1 MYKRQL
7 DGWGISK
14 KNNDSAI
21 FHAKTEFIDSLYNTY
36 NHNILLTHGEHV
48 GLPEG
53 QMGNSEVGHMNL
65 GAGRVVHQDLVKINI
80 SIADGS
86 LKSNKILNNAI
97 NYSIKEDKNIHLMGL
112 LSDGGV
118 HSHINHLK
126 GLINFISLKKK
137 SNVFLHAFT
146 DGRDVDPYSSLTY
159 LKDIEEHMINTTG
172 KLATVIGRFFS
183 MDRDNRFERIKKAYE
198 LLVNSIGLKTKNIY
212 ETINN
217 YYKSGISD
225 EFLNPTV
232 IVDSHKKPI
241 AKIKKNDVV
250 IFFNYR
256 TDRGRELTQVL
267 SQKDYKNLGMKKKN
281 LKFITM
287 TNYCLL
293 YTSPSP
299 RD

>member
-1 MYKRQL
+1 MINKVLLVIL

-36 NHNILLTHGEHV
+36 DHNILLTHGEHV

-86 LKSNKILNNAI
+86 LKSNKILNDAI

-146 DGRDVDPYSSLTY
+146 DGRDVDPYSSITY

-212 ETINN
+212 
-217 YYKSGISD
+217 
-225 EFLNPTV
+225 
-232 IVDSHKKPI
+232 
-241 AKIKKNDVV
+241 
-250 IFFNYR
+250 
-256 TDRGRELTQVL
+256 
-267 SQKDYKNLGMKKKN
+267 
-281 LKFITM
+281 
-287 TNYCLL
+287 
-293 YTSPSP
+293 
-299 RD
+299 

>member
-1 MYKRQL
+1 
-7 DGWGISK
+7 
-14 KNNDSAI
+14 
-21 FHAKTEFIDSLYNTY
+21 
-36 NHNILLTHGEHV
+36 
-48 GLPEG
+48 
-53 QMGNSEVGHMNL
+53 
-65 GAGRVVHQDLVKINI
+65 
-80 SIADGS
+80 
-86 LKSNKILNNAI
+86 
-97 NYSIKEDKNIHLMGL
+97 
-112 LSDGGV
+112 
-118 HSHINHLK
+118 
-126 GLINFISLKKK
+126 
-137 SNVFLHAFT
+137 
-146 DGRDVDPYSSLTY
+146 
-159 LKDIEEHMINTTG
+159 MINTTG

-212 ETINN
+212 ETISN

-256 TDRGRELTQVL
+256 TDRGRELSQVL

-287 TNYCLL
+287 TNYEKN
-293 YTSPSP
+293 
-299 RD
+299 